1 MMNRNEFFDYVKEN
15 VLDYM
20 PDSYQPSD
28 ITFKE
33 YPMENDVTKTAI
45 IIRRENETI
54 VPTIYLDGF
63 YEQYLAGREAESCVA
78 DVADLRIEHQEPEFN
93 LDLDAIK
100 DYEQAKHNL
109 KVKICD
115 PALNTERLNGLV
127 STEHGDFAAYYS
139 IVVSENENGGA
150 SVPVNEG
157 LFKSWGISVEQLHA
171 DALAADRNRG
181 VIFIPIEYA
190 TNPFM
195 NGDLGAQNMLD
206 GDVQFEDDLVGMYIL
221 SNEQKNE
228 GASLILNEDIRKQIG
243 NVLDGDYFVIP
254 SSRDEVIV
262 LTDDGNYNARDL
274 NELVKCVNEEQVAP
288 NQRLSDKV
296 QYCEKGTGILENAVD
311 REKRLEKEKQA
322 EKSGIRGKLD
332 KAKGEVKNSKNNMM
346 MRVPKAKQ
354 AGMAL

>member
-1 MMNRNEFFDYVKEN
+1 
-15 VLDYM
+15 
-20 PDSYQPSD
+20 
-28 ITFKE
+28 
-33 YPMENDVTKTAI
+33 VTKTAI
-45 IIRRENETI
+45 IIRRENEII

-63 YEQYLAGREAESCVA
+63 YEEYLAGREAESCVA
-78 DVADLRIEHQEPEFN
+78 EVADLRIEHQEPEFN

-139 IVVSENENGGA
+139 IVVSENENRGA
-150 SVPVNEG
+150 SIPVNEG
-157 LFKSWGISVEQLHA
+157 LFKNWGISVEQLHA
-171 DALAADRNRG
+171 DALIADKNRG
-181 VIFIPIEYA
+181 AVFVPMEYVA
-190 TNPFM
+190 NSIMFGSTEMP
-195 NGDLGAQNMLD
+195 NMLE
-206 GDVQFEDDLVGMYIL
+206 GDIQFDEDLIGMYFL
-221 SNEQKNE
+221 SNERKSE
-228 GASLILNEDIRKQIG
+228 GASFILNEDIRKQMG
-243 NVLDGDYFVIP
+243 DALDSDFFIMP
-254 SSRDEVIV
+254 SSIHEVIV
-262 LTDDGNYNARDL
+262 VKDDGSFNARDL
-274 NELVKCVNEEQVAP
+274 SELVKSVNEAEVSAKDI
-288 NQRLSDKV
+288 LSDKV
-296 QYCEKGTGILENAVD
+296 QHCEKGTGVMENAVD